1 MPKGQNILEAGD
13 ASTVSS
19 PSPVKG
25 FARVTDTGSV
35 EHEGPEVEGRTLDE
49 EGEIHYRIS

>member
-1 MPKGQNILEAGD
+1 MLKGQNILEAGD